1 MGTENQNGVNY
12 LRLKAASVTLSAKD
26 QELHFRFQ
34 HYLMKHSSVNGL
46 VNDKTVS
53 DLYDMLL
60 ENSRKYLDIQPAAPS
75 VGSMQSKGKDYPNT
89 QKQSSGRNF
98 LQILVSSVV
107 QWITG

>member
-1 MGTENQNGVNY
+1 
-12 LRLKAASVTLSAKD
+12 
-26 QELHFRFQ
+26 
-34 HYLMKHSSVNGL
+34 MKHSSVNGL